1 MKKIATITALMLI
14 LCGCEPVQKRTET
27 VRIIAVEKQTVT
39 SGNKDNFSTH
49 IYWLINT
56 DKGTFQVETSGLWA
70 CPEAASLKVD
80 STYTVTINGFF
91 KSSFLGVYPFIT
103 EII

>member
-1 MKKIATITALMLI
+1 MKKIAIITALTLI

-27 VRIIAVEKQTVT
+27 VKVIAVEKQTVT
-39 SGNKDNFSTH
+39 SGYKDNFSTH

-103 EII
+103 ETI